1 MARHKSPTKQGA
13 LDPSI
18 EARFQQAFMTTQG
31 GFEDSHKYAEFVAD
45 LVGERLDTKLDG
57 VETRLTAK
65 IDEVDQRL
73 SGRLDRVETELRT
86 LTTTVTALGH
96 GVARLYTITES
107 LEKTM
112 TAGFARID
120 QRFVKLE
127 TRLDTLETRFDKLEA
142 RFDTLESRFDKLE
155 ARFDTLETKFDALEA
170 RFTSLEH
177 RFSSLE
183 TLITTRLNP
192 PAG

>member
-127 TRLDTLETRFDKLEA
+127 A

>member
-1 MARHKSPTKQGA
+1 MARQKSPTKQGA

-65 IDEVDQRL
+65 IDDVDQRL
-73 SGRLDRVETELRT
+73 GGRLDRVETELRT

-142 RFDTLESRFDKLE
+142 RFDTLESRFD
-155 ARFDTLETKFDALEA
+155 TLETKFDALEA